1 MKRTRSEISP
11 LAASALDMFRLVAQK
26 HSLTPAE
33 TLLVAV
39 CECALDIDV
48 DHIAATCK
56 LARVSDDQIQLHA
69 AEIGTETELRPAM
82 VGNVR
87 KFVQF
92 FAVLDRLRVVQ
103 LDDPIAGRTLLGFR
117 DIRILDKPKWL
128 AVVHFAC
135 DALQYFASR
144 ITVYERLLDFGY
156 APLKYIARSRDPA
169 SPQQPKSPTEKKIAL
184 LLNTPHWTFYK
195 YRLDRNVKRY
205 TNGHA
210 KPEDSLDVLA
220 RLAVQQGQK

>member
-1 MKRTRSEISP
+1 MSP
-11 LAASALDMFRLVAQK
+11 LVASALEMFRLVAQK
-26 HSLTPAE
+26 HTLTPAE

-39 CECALDIDV
+39 CECALGIDV

-56 LARVSDDQIQLHA
+56 LARVSDDQVQLHGS
-69 AEIGTETELRPAM
+69 EIGVDRELRPAM

-92 FAVLDRLRVVQ
+92 FGVLDRLGVVH
-103 LDDPIAGRTLLGFR
+103 LDDPIPGRTLLGFR
-117 DIRILDKPKWL
+117 DIRVLDKPKWL

-156 APLKYIARSRDPA
+156 APLKYIARTRDPA